1 MTRFTFLRKKK
12 TVNIVQE
19 LKKKKKN
26 TYYNIYFKNI
36 TIFTLKIK
44 QYLLESLNI
53 TKKKSRQ
60 IKKKSPLR
68 ERKTEEKAKT

>member
-19 LKKKKKN
+19 LKKKKN

-44 QYLLESLNI
+44 QYLL
-53 TKKKSRQ
+53 
-60 IKKKSPLR
+60 
-68 ERKTEEKAKT
+68 

>member
-1 MTRFTFLRKKK
+1 MTRFTFLREKK

-19 LKKKKKN
+19 FKKIKKN

-44 QYLLESLNI
+44 QYLL
-53 TKKKSRQ
+53 
-60 IKKKSPLR
+60 
-68 ERKTEEKAKT
+68 